1 VAIPIALSANPDGK
15 RGVKLFI
22 YHQWDDNQMCKSG
35 DWLVHNGDD
44 VYTVDRETFEQTYIY
59 QAQPR
64 LLQKKIGNRLG
75 MPRLEGWHHQ
85 NQGRVN
91 QIQGGRL
98 SGLQQCR

>member
-1 VAIPIALSANPDGK
+1 MVRSAPTAHRRRSESTVVAIPIALSANPDGK

-59 QAQPR
+59 IPSSAQVAS
-64 LLQKKIGNRLG
+64 KKR
-75 MPRLEGWHHQ
+75 Q
-85 NQGRVN
+85 S
-91 QIQGGRL
+91 
-98 SGLQQCR
+98 SGHAAP